1 MPSRRAPAPK
11 PAPIAAAPK
20 AKPVH
25 PGRDFAKEVGIIVLG
40 VLIALA
46 GQQTVEWFHWRRE
59 VAQTREAL
67 DREVAVNL
75 GAINR
80 RLEEA
85 PCMDRRLDELKDY
98 FVRHT
103 AGRAGAPSV
112 PVGQPQFQRTHSNV
126 WEVAL
131 AGDVMS
137 HFSLEERLHYATL
150 YDGFEWI
157 RTRQTDESVEWIRLA
172 ELDDYDSLE
181 KEDWS
186 ELRAARARAKAL
198 ADNVDFSAPSLLE
211 SGRSWHNK
219 AIAPGV
225 APSAGAKALCK
236 ALT

>member
-1 MPSRRAPAPK
+1 MDARKTRSTQ
-11 PAPIAAAPK
+11 
-20 AKPVH
+20 
-25 PGRDFAKEVGIIVLG
+25 GLGDFTKEVGIIVLG

-46 GQQTVEWFHWRRE
+46 GEQTVQWFHWRNEVEQTRQALDVE
-59 VAQTREAL
+59 VAF
-67 DREVAVNL
+67 NL

-85 PCMDRRLDELKDY
+85 PCMDRRLEALKAY
-98 FVRHT
+98 FVRHA
-103 AGRAGAPSV
+103 AGEARAPSA

-131 AGDVMS
+131 ASDVMS
-137 HFSLEERLHYATL
+137 HFPLEERLHYAQL

-157 RTRQTDESVEWIRLA
+157 RTRQADESVEWTRLA

-198 ADNVDFSAPSLLE
+198 ADKIDFSAPTLLHD
-211 SGRSWHNK
+211 GQAWRNK
-219 AIAPGV
+219 PIAPGV
-225 APSAGAKALCK
+225 APSPGARALCD
-236 ALT
+236 ALS